1 MLKTTGESDEVIEK
15 TYSFVKDG
23 KENQVYTLKNANG
36 LSMQVLTY
44 GARVISLSVPDKN
57 GKFFDVIVGP
67 KNPEQFYEVKD
78 YYGAIVGRFANRI
91 RKGKFTLNGKEY
103 QLDINQGEHSLHGGN
118 TANFDRA
125 VWEARIKGN
134 KLELTHFSPD
144 GAGGYPGNMQ
154 VTVAYEL
161 TDDNA
166 VEIEYH
172 AVCDKDTIVNLTNHA
187 FFCLSE
193 KRSVADHI
201 LMIKAHRIT
210 PCDQTLVPTGE
221 IRPVIGTAF
230 CFNPPK
236 PVGADFESTES
247 MIVKSHGYDVNYC
260 LERQTNDGLEKCAYL
275 YDWESGR
282 CMSVY
287 TTLPGL
293 QIYARQP
300 RSNEL
305 AIMGYPEACS
315 ICLET
320 QFYPDTPNHPNF
332 PSAELKAGQEYK
344 HKTVYKFTIE

>member
-1 MLKTTGESDEVIEK
+1 MEKTEVIEK
-15 TYSFVKDG
+15 TFSFEKNGNVN
-23 KENQVYTLKNANG
+23 EVYTLQNANG
-36 LSMQVLTY
+36 LKMQVLTY
-44 GARVISLSVPDKN
+44 GARIISLDVPDKN

-67 KNPEQFYEVKD
+67 KNPEQYYDVKD
-78 YYGAIVGRFANRI
+78 YYGATVGRFANRI
-91 RKGKFTLNGKEY
+91 AKGKFVLNGKEY

-125 VWEARIKGN
+125 IWKAEIKGD

-144 GAGGYPGNMQ
+144 GAGGYPGNMK
-154 VTVAYEL
+154 VTVTYGL
-161 TDDNA
+161 TDDNG
-166 VEIEYH
+166 VEIEYN
-172 AVCDKDTIVNLTNHA
+172 AVCDKDTICNLTNHA

-193 KRSVADHI
+193 TKRVADHI
-201 LMIKAHRIT
+201 LMIKAQGIT
-210 PCDQTLVPTGE
+210 VCDRTLIPTGE
-221 IRPVIGTAF
+221 IRPIAGTAF

-236 PVGADFESTES
+236 PVGADFESDEP
-247 MIVKSHGYDVNYC
+247 MIEKSHGYDLNYC
-260 LERQTNDGLEKCAYL
+260 LDRETKDGLEKCAYL
-275 YDWESGR
+275 YDFASGR

-305 AIMGYPEACS
+305 ANMGYPEACS